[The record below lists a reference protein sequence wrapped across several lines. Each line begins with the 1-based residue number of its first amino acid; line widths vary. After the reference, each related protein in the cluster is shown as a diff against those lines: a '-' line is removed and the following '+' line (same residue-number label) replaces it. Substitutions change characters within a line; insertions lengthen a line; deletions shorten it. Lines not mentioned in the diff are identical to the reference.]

1 MVTARLWA
9 RCGLRFPS
17 LRWPTGLNG
26 ASTVGGCEK
35 QEQRRLPEPAYSPG
49 GELLAFRYEKTS
61 AAAMLGPL
69 LIVTQEAG
77 DRPLTPLLDPVHPQI

>member
-1 MVTARLWA
+1 
-9 RCGLRFPS
+9 
-17 LRWPTGLNG
+17 
-26 ASTVGGCEK
+26 
-35 QEQRRLPEPAYSPG
+35 LPEPAYSPG